1 MCFTPT
7 NVDLLVL
14 TKQWSDVLCHTHLLT
29 CVRCYFW
36 GDIRTLAS
44 RNRVRFSRWCP
55 YRHRETPPPLLIERR
70 PIPRF
75 SWSLWFISCLSE
87 SLNRSVLRLKN
98 KFMIF
103 IQAQGRFQDL
113 EKQNKNR
120 WHIGG
125 GRKIWIRNKY
135 RVEKCCK
142 NMLGMWHEKWCLTTA
157 WFFVF
162 LHFFCKV
169 ATQSKGSN

>member
-7 NVDLLVL
+7 NVDLLDL

-55 YRHRETPPPLLIERR
+55 YRHRETPPPLERR

-75 SWSLWFISCLSE
+75 SWSLLIISCLSE
-87 SLNRSVLRLKN
+87 SLNRSVLLLKN
-98 KFMIF
+98 KFMVF

-113 EKQNKNR
+113 EKQNKKQVAY
-120 WHIGG
+120 WGG
-125 GRKIWIRNKY
+125 GQKKSESETNTVWKN
-135 RVEKCCK
+135 VEK
-142 NMLGMWHEKWCLTTA
+142 NMLGTNFRLMVWHEKWCLTPA
-157 WFFVF
+157 
-162 LHFFCKV
+162 
-169 ATQSKGSN
+169 